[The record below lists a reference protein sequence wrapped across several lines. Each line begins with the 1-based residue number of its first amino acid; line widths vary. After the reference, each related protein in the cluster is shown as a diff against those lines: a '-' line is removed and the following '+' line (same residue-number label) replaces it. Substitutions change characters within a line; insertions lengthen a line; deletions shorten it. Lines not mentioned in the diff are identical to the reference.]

1 MSLRHTRRVMKR
13 IGLLTL
19 AGVVLAG
26 CGGKTVVGDW
36 TASNVSVA
44 PGVTGTTDQS
54 FAGDK
59 TFKSSTKIS
68 AMGLTITVD
77 VTGTYKVEADK
88 LTMTA
93 NTMDVKGLPP
103 QLKAQENMFK
113 QGLGK
118 AEEYTLKWAENGNLS
133 LTPVSGKGPSLDLVR
148 KKS

>member
-1 MSLRHTRRVMKR
+1 MKR

>member
-1 MSLRHTRRVMKR
+1 MKR

-103 QLKAQENMFK
+103 QLKAQESMFK

>member
-1 MSLRHTRRVMKR
+1 MKR

-77 VTGTYKVEADK
+77 VTGTYEIARGSRGFKDEGDK

-93 NTMDVKGLPP
+93 KTMDVKGLPP